1 MKIFLKF
8 IDLINQNPADYFNF
22 GMNMNDFKMYI
33 FKQLYMRLERDQIKK
48 DIDF

>member
-1 MKIFLKF
+1 
-8 IDLINQNPADYFNF
+8 
-22 GMNMNDFKMYI
+22 MNMNDFKMYI